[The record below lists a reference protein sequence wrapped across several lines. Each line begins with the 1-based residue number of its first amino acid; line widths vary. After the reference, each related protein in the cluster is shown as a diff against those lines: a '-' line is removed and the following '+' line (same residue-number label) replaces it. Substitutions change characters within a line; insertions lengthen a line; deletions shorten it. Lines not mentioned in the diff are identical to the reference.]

1 MLVSTD
7 MVEAAA
13 KEQKLSD
20 KKERLDREH
29 KLSEKKG
36 RDALK
41 IATGEFEGGQS
52 ESASQSGEGSR
63 IEEISD
69 KILELAIKI
78 REVKMQI
85 EDQT

>member
-7 MVEAAA
+7 MAEAAA

-41 IATGEFEGGQS
+41 IATGEFEGG
-52 ESASQSGEGSR
+52 
-63 IEEISD
+63 
-69 KILELAIKI
+69 
-78 REVKMQI
+78 
-85 EDQT
+85 